1 MALLFTLSSF
11 NFTGNEDN
19 KFKNLQ
25 VLPNNISKGQ
35 LKDIMEAYCT
45 SLNVKCSFCHIKG
58 NMASDSIEEKIIAR
72 KMMVMTNEINEK
84 YFGKNSGTVGC
95 MTCHNGKIN
104 PGDAK

>member
-1 MALLFTLSSF
+1 
-11 NFTGNEDN
+11 
-19 KFKNLQ
+19 
-25 VLPNNISKGQ
+25 
-35 LKDIMEAYCT
+35 
-45 SLNVKCSFCHIKG
+45 
-58 NMASDSIEEKIIAR
+58 MASDSSEEKIIAR